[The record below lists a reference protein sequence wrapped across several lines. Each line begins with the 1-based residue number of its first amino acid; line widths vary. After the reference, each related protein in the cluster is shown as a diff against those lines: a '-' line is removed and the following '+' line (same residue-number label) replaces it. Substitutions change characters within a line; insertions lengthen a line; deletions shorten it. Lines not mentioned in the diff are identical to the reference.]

1 MRATLFIASL
11 LIATAAFAQN
21 GALTISCGDCGAFQ
35 AIQVLLDGQDMGT
48 NQPVRLVDVSPGD
61 HEVKV
66 IKWKSPFATEVLST
80 GLVHFVAGTELR
92 AKATKG
98 KLEIYGKGAWTPP
111 PPPVTGPTREQL
123 DDARALLDEA
133 KDDLDELQ
141 ERVEDAD
148 DECTGKLLGRLG
160 SLEDALGDALR
171 APGRSAV
178 DVALQRAVDSQ
189 RLISSRCEK
198 RSAKKWSRSIDR
210 VVGKLQAAARG
221 L

>member
-1 MRATLFIASL
+1 MRTTLLLLSL
-11 LIATAAFAQN
+11 VSTAAFAQS

-48 NQPVRLVDVSPGD
+48 NQPVRLINVSPGE

-80 GLVHFVAGTELR
+80 GMVNFLPGTELR

-123 DDARALLDEA
+123 DDARALLDDA
-133 KDDLDELQ
+133 KEDLDELQ
-141 ERVEDAD
+141 EKVEDAD
-148 DECTGKLLGRLG
+148 DECTSKLLGRLG

-171 APGRSAV
+171 APGREVV
-178 DVALQRAVDSQ
+178 DAALQRALDAQKV
-189 RLISSRCEK
+189 ISARCEK
-198 RSAKKWSRSIDR
+198 RSAKKWGRTVDR